1 MEVPWVFALFQVE
14 NSPFRK
20 EYPSWTIIYE
30 KYASVVFESFHI
42 VGVVRECEQ
51 TFPSYYNNTAMN
63 KI

>member
-42 VGVVRECEQ
+42 VGVVRECE
-51 TFPSYYNNTAMN
+51 
-63 KI
+63 